1 MDRRRTDHADSVIA
15 QLKAEPWRFSLEQC
29 VRILEA
35 AGETPELRGDLGLAF
50 SPAEVSSLNEDV
62 VQVRSLGPGGR
73 MAYCPTA
80 GWNGY
85 SMRRRIKTAHCRIL
99 SLCFNSVFFNITTVA

>member
-62 VQVRSLGPGGR
+62 VQVRSLGPGG
-73 MAYCPTA
+73 ADGVLP
-80 GWNGY
+80 Y
-85 SMRRRIKTAHCRIL
+85 SRRRRIKTAHCRIL

>member
-62 VQVRSLGPGGR
+62 VQVRSLGPGGGWR
-73 MAYCPTA
+73 IALRLAGMATA
-80 GWNGY
+80 GDAG
-85 SMRRRIKTAHCRIL
+85 
-99 SLCFNSVFFNITTVA
+99 

>member
-35 AGETPELRGDLGLAF
+35 AGETPELWGDLGLAF

-62 VQVRSLGPGGR
+62 VQVRSLGPGGGGWR
-73 MAYCPTA
+73 IALRLAGMATA
-80 GWNGY
+80 GDAG
-85 SMRRRIKTAHCRIL
+85 
-99 SLCFNSVFFNITTVA
+99 

>member
-62 VQVRSLGPGGR
+62 VQVRSPGRGGGWR
-73 MAYCPTA
+73 IALRLAGMATA
-80 GWNGY
+80 GDAG
-85 SMRRRIKTAHCRIL
+85 
-99 SLCFNSVFFNITTVA
+99 

>member
-62 VQVRSLGPGGR
+62 VQVRSLGPGG
-73 MAYCPTA
+73 ADGVLPY
-80 GWNGY
+80 GWLEWLQQATQD
-85 SMRRRIKTAHCRIL
+85 K
-99 SLCFNSVFFNITTVA
+99 NSALQDFIFMFQQRFLQHH